1 MLYNDL
7 IVKMQAHWN
16 CYIKTLP
23 DYCMVCISNMNTALF
38 RVGAHSSQIR
48 DVQKNPQNL
57 KYLRVSGKEIITC
70 DRVEVIIVGAIV
82 EGMHQKYFVP
92 THLKHKLS
100 K

>member
-1 MLYNDL
+1 MLYNGL
-7 IVKMQAHWN
+7 IVKMQAHWD

-23 DYCMVCISNMNTALF
+23 DYCMVCISNINTALF

-48 DVQKNPQNL
+48 YVQKKSPNL
-57 KYLRVSGKEIITC
+57 KYLRVSGKETFTC